1 MLNSTIN
8 KNNKQAVVG
17 LLFGLHHL
25 VCCICLLIIFKYQQ
39 NGRLRIRTAITL
51 LCWSKG
57 VKTSNRHSSLR
68 PPVFQQDQPV
78 TRINPVPGNGKDGFE
93 PSFRL
98 HE

>member
-25 VCCICLLIIFKYQQ
+25 VCCKILTFKKSCSFCSSIDIIGFCTTDSQKQ

-68 PPVFQQDQPV
+68 PPVFQ
-78 TRINPVPGNGKDGFE
+78 
-93 PSFRL
+93 
-98 HE
+98 